1 MARLYMIRHGRPST
15 GWGDAPDADPGL
27 DEAGQAQARAAADM
41 LLALPAGERPLKVY
55 SSPLRRCR
63 ETAQPYAAAIGVD
76 VGIEPRFGEIPTP
89 AALGPAERGPW
100 LRNAF
105 QSNWTD
111 VQGDIDYVR
120 WCRAVGEALAEQ
132 TGNAAIFSHFVAINA
147 ALSCVTGEAKV
158 LTFRP
163 DHASISVFDVTGGR
177 LGLVARGPEAQTQV
191 L

>member
-1 MARLYMIRHGRPST
+1 MPRLYMIRHGRPSAT
-15 GWGDAPDADPGL
+15 WGERADPDPGL
-27 DEAGQAQARAAADM
+27 DAAGQAQARAAAEALM
-41 LLALPAGERPLKVY
+41 ALPPAERPLKVM

-63 ETAQPYAAAIGVD
+63 ETAQPFAAAIGATVE
-76 VGIEPRFGEIPTP
+76 IEPRFGEIPTP
-89 AALGPAERGPW
+89 SGLTPAERGPW

-111 VQGDIDYVR
+111 VHGDIDYDLWR
-120 WCRAVGEALAEQ
+120 RAVGQALAEQ

-147 ALSCVTGEAKV
+147 ALSCVSGERRV

-163 DHASISVFDVTGGR
+163 DHASISVFELRGGR